1 MTSDATPPAAPARRP
16 RRRDPD
22 AHRAAILEAA
32 RETFAEHGY
41 ARATIREIARR
52 AGVTHGLVMRHFTSK
67 EQLFVS
73 AVPGTRDIDEV
84 VAGDVRQLP
93 DRVARAFVERLEAN
107 AADDP
112 FVALVRSAASNERA
126 ATALYAEMQRR
137 SLRAYREVL
146 DGDDVDVR
154 VDLMAA
160 QLVGVAFNRYI
171 VRTGPLASMTAE
183 EVTTRLAR
191 VLRSIMF
198 E

>member
-1 MTSDATPPAAPARRP
+1 MTCWGHAS
-16 RRRDPD
+16 
-22 AHRAAILEAA
+22 
-32 RETFAEHGY
+32 
-41 ARATIREIARR
+41 
-52 AGVTHGLVMRHFTSK
+52 
-67 EQLFVS
+67 
-73 AVPGTRDIDEV
+73 
-84 VAGDVRQLP
+84 
-93 DRVARAFVERLEAN
+93 
-107 AADDP
+107 
-112 FVALVRSAASNERA
+112 RSAAVMWSRSAGNSSSAASDERA

-183 EVTTRLAR
+183 EVATRLAR